1 MKIVPVV
8 SGGQQTVL
16 HTLRSNFS
24 GALVPIFAWHG
35 FQYAT
40 IVADRTSGFG
50 GGLSAVTALWIHPNI
65 TATGALDFRGD
76 GMAGSESENSAA
88 VLRGVQAML
97 LASQLSNLAGRFHA
111 SSVGTKCFER

>member
-1 MKIVPVV
+1 MEGSKQCYIRCD
-8 SGGQQTVL
+8 QTFLVHL
-16 HTLRSNFS
+16 CLYLR
-24 GALVPIFAWHG
+24 GTV
-35 FQYAT
+35 AT